1 MASSGSALYSWAH
14 VADWFEA
21 VFGPEAPALPSDFD
35 RVIAAADHLVRARA
49 LLENESRSLA
59 DWSAR
64 ERLIELIFVVAPFVA
79 PTVGHRRSFWALQ
92 ATLLTL

>member
-14 VADWFEA
+14 VADWFEGGVRSGSPSA
-21 VFGPEAPALPSDFD
+21 PSDFD

-59 DWSAR
+59 GFGRHVSA
-64 ERLIELIFVVAPFVA
+64 
-79 PTVGHRRSFWALQ
+79 
-92 ATLLTL
+92 